1 MKNKMLFSKYT
12 LSFPFMMSLVG
23 LFGCGPQLPSDLKDR
38 PPVVDANKAA
48 EMPKDRSKTVTESYL
63 GNDRQPVVDKLGVHS
78 KVMVFNE
85 RGKKTSEAY
94 YDLNGQPAR
103 DAQGIHKKVWVYD
116 SNGYK
121 SKEEY
126 FGLKDEPVTD
136 KNGIHCREW
145 TTITTLEASKDV
157 NQSDNENETE

>member
-1 MKNKMLFSKYT
+1 MKNKKLLNIFA
-12 LSFPFMMSLVG
+12 LSVPFVMGMVG
-23 LFGCGPQLPSDLKDR
+23 LFGCGPQLPSDIKER
-38 PPVVDANKAA
+38 PSVVDANKAN
-48 EMPKDRSKTVTESYL
+48 EMPKDRSKTLTESYL
-63 GNDRQPVVDKLGVHS
+63 GNDRQPVVDKLGIHS
-78 KVMVFNE
+78 KVMVFNG

-94 YDLNGQPAR
+94 YDLNGQPAK

-145 TTITTLEASKDV
+145 TTRTSNDGLSETIPNDT
-157 NQSDNENETE
+157 ENEME